1 MSNSSD
7 DERPSKRRKI
17 CVVTDVDDAFSR
29 RLEKVAEFLFTFPH
43 SESETKN
50 ISFYLRNI
58 SFYLRINKGATR
70 DEVVCAVKANPKRSI
85 FMLLDCFTMTN
96 LLALYQFLSGNG
108 RWSYGKSSLCSSIR
122 DYVYFGFFPLSRRIE
137 ERSVLDIQ
145 KIEPWNIFFELRGIS
160 VPCDVVM
167 IIVSFMDGTLDNL
180 ELISRDWYMVS
191 LISHQSCTIRSNNLF
206 RAPLNVIKYTKSV
219 LLNLNYMTDKEITYV
234 WESLSPTRLRSLDL
248 QLHNSSLCKKFW
260 RIARDHEI
268 MVGLRTLNLSIM
280 TELGCGVEMRLATI
294 FPNLSKV
301 VYPPFI
307 QWCIGLIHLET
318 LELCGPHDLVI
329 LGEFAS
335 LKYLELYD
343 VIISERAGPYL
354 AKNIL
359 QRLESFVNGTYGINF
374 FQRITED
381 LPLKKLDLQYTTTNS
396 LSTLSKYTRLDSLT
410 CSIENLRTMKSQLNV
425 LTWLYVTG
433 SIYSSNKHDMA
444 MITEALVK
452 SRYWRK
458 LRFYIFGVCDVNI
471 QILREAKVIEI
482 NFRRNNISFGNIE
495 SVVDWVLISHRETKP
510 EWCCLKIKTR
520 RQSSSPGMM
529 RKTKDLMFGKGFRYV
544 RTDRNDDREVI
555 VKNFGGVVNII
566 GGFVIVFRLREK

>member
-50 ISFYLRNI
+50 ISV
-58 SFYLRINKGATR
+58 YLRINESATR
-70 DEVVCAVKANPKRSI
+70 DEVVCAVKVYSKHSI
-85 FMLLDCFTMTN
+85 FELLDCFTMTN

-234 WESLSPTRLRSLDL
+234 WESLSPTRLRSLEIYSPDTF
-248 QLHNSSLCKKFW
+248 SSKKFL
-260 RIARDHEI
+260 RVARDHEI
-268 MVGLRTLNLSIM
+268 MVGLRTLIL
-280 TELGCGVEMRLATI
+280 CGVTSDAYCDVEMRLATI

-301 VYPPFI
+301 KNPPFI

-318 LELCGPHDLVI
+318 LSLCGSHDLVI

-335 LKYLELYD
+335 LKHLALYEMK
-343 VIISERAGPYL
+343 ITEGMKLYL
-354 AKNIL
+354 AKTIIP
-359 QRLESFVNGTYGINF
+359 RLESFDVYLSMIEF
-374 FQRITED
+374 FEHITED
-381 LPLKKLDLQYTTTNS
+381 LPLKNLKIQYTTNNS
-396 LSTLSKYTRLDSLT
+396 LSALSKYTRLDSLT
-410 CSIENLRTMKSQLNV
+410 CNIYHLHMMKSQLNV
-425 LTWLYVTG
+425 LTSLYVTG
-433 SIYSSNKHDMA
+433 IISSPTKHMA
-444 MITEALVK
+444 LLTEVLVK

-458 LRFYIFGVCDVNI
+458 LKFYIINICGVNI

-482 NFRRNNISFGNIE
+482 NFRIHDISFENIE
-495 SVVDWVLISHRETKP
+495 RFVNLALISHQKTKP
-510 EWCCLKIKTR
+510 EWCCLKIMTR
-520 RQSSSPGMM
+520 SQLSSRVM
-529 RKTKDLMFGKGFRYV
+529 RETKDLMFGKGFRYV
-544 RTDRNDDREVI
+544 RTDRTDVRNDGSI
-555 VKNFGGVVNII
+555 FGGEDNSI
-566 GGFVIVFRLREK
+566 GGIVSVFRLREK